1 MNGDIAKNFL
11 RLYKKVLLLAFD
23 LITNDDYIMEEN
35 PFFVRQHFAES
46 QQLLTQLVQWY
57 DLSDVK
63 FVDVRAISLRILF
76 RIHQAFRVRLIQVLE
91 NHKTNIMNTIENVD
105 ESLKSLLQ
113 EEVILVDKA
122 IDAPNQPLKKNYD

>member
-23 LITNDDYIMEEN
+23 LITNDDYIMDEN

-63 FVDVRAISLRILF
+63 FVDVRAISLRILS

-91 NHKTNIMNTIENVD
+91 NHKTNILNTIENVD

>member
-105 ESLKSLLQ
+105 ESL
-113 EEVILVDKA
+113 
-122 IDAPNQPLKKNYD
+122 